1 MGPVRTHYD
10 VLGVAPEATLEEIR
24 AAYHDR
30 VRAVHPDVGSADGP
44 AADEDD
50 IRSVNEA
57 WRVLGHADT
66 RAEYDARL
74 RRDAPVPVAD
84 RRPDDRAGRDEM
96 DDPDRAEDTAP
107 LLVTDSF
114 WLAAVLK
121 GWPILLLALV
131 AAIFV
136 FSAYASG
143 DKTPDPSP
151 GGSAESDWEPGDCL
165 SRLPEP
171 SEVPCGDAHDAI
183 VAAVLTDDED
193 CPTAAGWFEA
203 DVSGPLRLCIVYDR

>member
-1 MGPVRTHYD
+1 MGPDRTHYD

-30 VRAVHPDVGSADGP
+30 ARAVHPDVGGADGP
-44 AADEDD
+44 AGGPED

-57 WRVLGHADT
+57 WRVLAHADT
-66 RAEYDARL
+66 RAEYDLGL
-74 RRDAPVPVAD
+74 RRDAPVLDPGDGEDEWVD
-84 RRPDDRAGRDEM
+84 WDDE
-96 DDPDRAEDTAP
+96 DPDRAADSAP
-107 LLVTDSF
+107 MFTTDSF
-114 WLAAVLK
+114 VLAAVLR

-143 DKTPDPSP
+143 DKTPSPSP
-151 GGSAESDWEPGDCL
+151 GGPADETDWEPGDCL

-171 SEVPCGDAHDAI
+171 SEVPCGQPHDAV
-183 VAAVLTDDED
+183 VAAVLVGEGSCAAD
-193 CPTAAGWFEA
+193 AGWFEA
-203 DVSGPLRLCIVYDR
+203 DVSGPVRLCIVYDR

>member
-10 VLGVAPEATLEEIR
+10 VLGVAPEATFEEIR
-24 AAYHDR
+24 AAYRDR
-30 VRAVHPDVGSADGP
+30 ARAMHPDVGGADHSAVGG
-44 AADEDD
+44 DD

-57 WRVLGHADT
+57 WRVLGQADT
-66 RAEYDARL
+66 RAEYDDGL
-74 RRDAPVPVAD
+74 RRDAPVPMADHRDDEWVA
-84 RRPDDRAGRDEM
+84 RDET
-96 DDPDRAEDTAP
+96 DDSDRAEDTAP

-114 WLAAVLK
+114 LLAAVLK

-143 DKTPDPSP
+143 DKTPDSST
-151 GGSAESDWEPGDCL
+151 GGSAGSDWEPGDCL
-165 SRLPEP
+165 NRLPEP
-171 SEVPCGDAHDAI
+171 SEVPCGQTHDA
-183 VAAVLTDDED
+183 VVVAVLTDEAD